1 MYKTIKNT
9 DGENEVPEIS
19 DDMHLAIPL
28 RNIIAMI
35 AFTAVATM
43 SYFGIMERINVLEHE
58 MQMKNM
64 EIVQNSEFRIK
75 WPRGEL
81 GSLPAD
87 ARQDMLIEGL
97 QRNVDELRLMQN
109 KIHELT
115 IQVGTIERV
124 VEITKEP

>member
-1 MYKTIKNT
+1 MYKTIKNNN
-9 DGENEVPEIS
+9 GENEVPEIS

-58 MQMKNM
+58 MEMKTM
-64 EIVQNSEFRIK
+64 EITQNSEFRTK

-124 VEITKEP
+124 IAITEEP